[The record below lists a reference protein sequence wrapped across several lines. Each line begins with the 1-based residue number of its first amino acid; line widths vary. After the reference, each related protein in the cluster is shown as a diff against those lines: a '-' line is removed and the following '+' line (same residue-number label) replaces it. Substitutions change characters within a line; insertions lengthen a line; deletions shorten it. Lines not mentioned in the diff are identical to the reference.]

1 MKIIGVQS
9 RVSPFVIAVVLL
21 HQISPA
27 LATGR
32 SDAQQASIQGS
43 RVPGIPVP
51 GTETARDKR
60 REPVEVIFT
69 KWRTALLPPS
79 GVPVRRLFKGFVGG
93 DLGAGDLVAEVLD
106 REVSTPCTA
115 LDPPCTPGVPTITP
129 SITAL
134 HAIYE
139 VIVGEHSFTALIKG
153 GSNDA
158 TGAALLDGVVLAGWR
173 TGARVHVAFQTK
185 TDCAGAPAGTCFQG
199 VIRVERA
206 PEE

>member
-1 MKIIGVQS
+1 MNIGIQR
-9 RVSPFVIAVVLL
+9 RVSPFLIVAVLL
-21 HQISPA
+21 LQLSPA
-27 LATGR
+27 LAAGQA
-32 SDAQQASIQGS
+32 DAQQAAIQGS
-43 RVPGIPVP
+43 RFPGIPVP
-51 GTETARDKR
+51 STETTRDR
-60 REPVEVIFT
+60 RRGPVEVTFT
-69 KWRTALLPPS
+69 KWLTAVLPPS
-79 GVPVRRLFKGFVGG
+79 GVPVRRLFKGIVGG
-93 DLGAGDLVAEVLD
+93 DVGAGDFVGEVLD
-106 REVSTPCTA
+106 REASTPCTA
-115 LDPPCTPGVPTITP
+115 LDPPCTPAVPTITP
-129 SITAL
+129 SIIAL